1 MKENEYFSTTLV
13 ERINFLG
20 ALERFW
26 GGAWPTKACIAKVLM
41 DGTSHTYPEKFVSN
55 DVLFS
60 HIGWIERRIGMD
72 TVS

>member
-55 DVLFS
+55 DVLFLTS
-60 HIGWIERRIGMD
+60 AG
-72 TVS
+72 